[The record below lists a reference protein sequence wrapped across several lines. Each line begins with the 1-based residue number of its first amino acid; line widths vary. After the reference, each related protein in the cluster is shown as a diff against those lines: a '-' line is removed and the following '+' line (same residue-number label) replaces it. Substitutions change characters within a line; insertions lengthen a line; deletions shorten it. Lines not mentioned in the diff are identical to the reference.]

1 MKKYLVGC
9 DIGTG
14 GTKAV
19 VMDLHGQVLGHHFV
33 EYCLHTPQPGWAEHD
48 PEVYWQAA
56 AETIRVAI
64 ESSGVSP
71 KDIGGVG
78 LSGMS
83 PACILVDENHK
94 PLRPSHIWM
103 DRRAITQSEWIKKEI
118 GEDAI
123 FELSANPVDPY
134 YGITKLM
141 WERDN
146 APAAYERAYKVLN
159 PKDYPLL
166 KLTGKA
172 VTDYSNAALMGICFD
187 IRRRRW
193 DEDMVKRL
201 GIRYDV
207 LPELYPCDEVV
218 GEVTAEAAQV
228 TGLAEGTPVVAGT
241 VDANAAWLSMGVIDD
256 GENALTM
263 GTAACWGVAH
273 DDEFFAPGLI
283 ILPHV
288 VESERKY
295 FTAAAMVAGG
305 ALIRWF
311 RDNFGQQERIAGRE
325 LGVSAYDIMNL
336 EAAKVAP
343 GCDGLITLPY
353 FMGERTP
360 VWDAEARGILF
371 GLSLSHGRGHIIR
384 SLMEGV
390 GFGVRQNIEIVR
402 EHGVKVL
409 PSLGLVEG
417 GAVSALWRQIMAD
430 IAQAETVFLVLSM
443 AAAKVPP
450 GSDGLIVLPYFMG
463 ERTPIW
469 DPLARGVVFGWSPA
483 HTRSHLIR
491 AMMESVAYGLRHNFE
506 LMKGSG
512 IEIKY
517 PLAMGEGGAQS
528 AVWRQIVCDV
538 LNIPG
543 VYMQENKGAPFGNA
557 INAGVGVGLF
567 DSYDVVKQWVSWTDH
582 HEPIAEHTAVYDGLY
597 GVFRK
602 LYPALKGLYQELA
615 EVTGYI

>member
-1 MKKYLVGC
+1 MGREEPKRLSWTFT
-9 DIGTG
+9 DRFLGTILLSIVCTLLNPAG
-14 GTKAV
+14 RN
-19 VMDLHGQVLGHHFV
+19 
-33 EYCLHTPQPGWAEHD
+33 
-48 PEVYWQAA
+48 
-56 AETIRVAI
+56 TIRRFTGKPRPRPSEVAI

-273 DDEFFAPGLI
+273 DDEFFCPWVDNS
-283 ILPHV
+283 PP
-288 VESERKY
+288 R
-295 FTAAAMVAGG
+295 GG
-305 ALIRWF
+305 
-311 RDNFGQQERIAGRE
+311 
-325 LGVSAYDIMNL
+325 V
-336 EAAKVAP
+336 
-343 GCDGLITLPY
+343 
-353 FMGERTP
+353 
-360 VWDAEARGILF
+360 
-371 GLSLSHGRGHIIR
+371 
-384 SLMEGV
+384 
-390 GFGVRQNIEIVR
+390 
-402 EHGVKVL
+402 
-409 PSLGLVEG
+409 
-417 GAVSALWRQIMAD
+417 
-430 IAQAETVFLVLSM
+430 
-443 AAAKVPP
+443 
-450 GSDGLIVLPYFMG
+450 
-463 ERTPIW
+463 
-469 DPLARGVVFGWSPA
+469 
-483 HTRSHLIR
+483 
-491 AMMESVAYGLRHNFE
+491 
-506 LMKGSG
+506 
-512 IEIKY
+512 
-517 PLAMGEGGAQS
+517 
-528 AVWRQIVCDV
+528 
-538 LNIPG
+538 
-543 VYMQENKGAPFGNA
+543 
-557 INAGVGVGLF
+557 
-567 DSYDVVKQWVSWTDH
+567 
-582 HEPIAEHTAVYDGLY
+582 
-597 GVFRK
+597 
-602 LYPALKGLYQELA
+602 
-615 EVTGYI
+615 

>member
-1 MKKYLVGC
+1 VKKYLVGC

-430 IAQAETVFLVLSM
+430 IVQVETVFL
-443 AAAKVPP
+443 
-450 GSDGLIVLPYFMG
+450 
-463 ERTPIW
+463 E
-469 DPLARGVVFGWSPA
+469 GV
-483 HTRSHLIR
+483 
-491 AMMESVAYGLRHNFE
+491 
-506 LMKGSG
+506 
-512 IEIKY
+512 
-517 PLAMGEGGAQS
+517 Q
-528 AVWRQIVCDV
+528 
-538 LNIPG
+538 
-543 VYMQENKGAPFGNA
+543 GAPAGCA
-557 INAGVGVGLF
+557 VMAGVGVGLF
-567 DSYDVVKQWVSWTDH
+567 ESYDVVRDWTAGAVKH
-582 HEPIAEHTAVYDGLY
+582 YPSEQNRRVYDELFEVY
-597 GVFRK
+597 K
-602 LYPALKGLYQELA
+602 ELYPMAKGRFKRIA
-615 EVTGYI
+615 NVVRKS